1 LFKVYTIYSLKYMG
15 GHQNV
20 YYKTVCFFFFWSK
33 NDSIFCCSY
42 ASNLLL

>member
-20 YYKTVCFFFFWSK
+20 YYKTVLFFFGAKMIQYFVVAMLQ
-33 NDSIFCCSY
+33 IYF
-42 ASNLLL
+42 